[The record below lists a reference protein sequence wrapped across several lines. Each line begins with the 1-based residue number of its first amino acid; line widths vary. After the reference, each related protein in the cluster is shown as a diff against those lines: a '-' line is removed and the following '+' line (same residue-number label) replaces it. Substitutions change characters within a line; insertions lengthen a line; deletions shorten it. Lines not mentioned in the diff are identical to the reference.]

1 MNYYQFLTV
10 CLELY
15 DVNLKRY
22 IAYARFIFGGVP
34 GNSPKSR
41 SLEWLKLRN
50 SKEPTGFWT
59 LRGMAYA

>member
-1 MNYYQFLTV
+1 MFYEFLTV

-22 IAYARFIFGGVP
+22 VAYVRFIFGGVP
-34 GNSPKSR
+34 GSNTESH

-50 SKEPTGFWT
+50 NKEPIGFWT
-59 LRGMAYA
+59 PGNMAYA